1 MPAVLC
7 VAAVDS
13 ALQKKKKEKSNLCGF
28 PRGGLRRLFGHML
41 GAWGGQGSGE
51 RGAGWLES
59 QLGEECRG
67 QTEDPQSV

>member
-1 MPAVLC
+1 MPAVLL
-7 VAAVDS
+7 VAEE
-13 ALQKKKKEKSNLCGF
+13 EKSNLCGF
-28 PRGGLRRLFGHML
+28 PRRGLRRLFGHMP